1 RRGHGGNSHFGR
13 GVACKRSTE
22 MSEQNDELK
31 IFAGRSNPTLAQRI
45 CDYLQIQM
53 GRAATETFPDGE
65 LFVKLNDDVR
75 GKDVF
80 VLQSTCK
87 PVNENL
93 LELLIFID
101 CLRRASARRITA
113 VLPYFGYARQDRKDE
128 GRTPITAK
136 LVSNLITSA
145 GAHRVLAMD
154 LHAAQIQGFFDI
166 PMDHLLAEPV
176 FTRHFRE
183 TLTQTPVFV
192 SPDVGNIKRVRMY
205 AQRMNGEL
213 AIIDKRRVS
222 GSQAEVEN
230 VIGEVEGRDV
240 LMIDDMIATGGTVCE
255 AAKTVRR
262 HGAKRVFVAA
272 THAVLCGPAFER
284 LEKAPI
290 DAVCVTDTIPCS
302 DDAQRRLPN
311 LRVLSVSELLG
322 EAIRRIHRNESVSS
336 LFLK

>member
-1 RRGHGGNSHFGR
+1 
-13 GVACKRSTE
+13 
-22 MSEQNDELK
+22 MSELNNQLK
-31 IFAGRSNPTLAQRI
+31 VFAGRSNPALAQRI
-45 CDYLQIQM
+45 CEYLQIPL
-53 GRAATETFPDGE
+53 GPATAETFPDGE

-80 VLQSTCK
+80 IVQSTCR

-93 LELLIFID
+93 VELLIFID
-101 CLRRASARRITA
+101 CVRRASARRITA

-136 LVSNLITSA
+136 LVSNLIVSA
-145 GAHRVLAMD
+145 GANRVLAMD

-176 FTRHFRE
+176 FTKHFRE
-183 TLTQTPVFV
+183 TLAGNFVFV

-205 AQRMNGEL
+205 AQRMSGDL

-222 GSQAEVEN
+222 GSQAEVEHL
-230 VIGEVEGRDV
+230 IGEVEGRDV
-240 LMIDDMIATGGTVCE
+240 LMIDDMIATGGTVAE
-255 AAKTVRR
+255 AAKIVKR

-272 THAVLCGPAFER
+272 THAVLCGPAYER
-284 LEKAPI
+284 LEAAPL
-290 DAVCVTDTIPCS
+290 DGLMVTDTIPLP
-302 DDAQRRLPN
+302 AEAFKRLPC
-311 LRVLSVSELLG
+311 LRVLSVAELLG

-336 LFLK
+336 LFLKS